1 MAEYPVGA
9 TGATFEVVEALATV
23 DRAGV
28 TELAEELGRSKGSV
42 HDHLATLEQLGY
54 VAKDDGEYRLGLR
67 FLELGTGVRRREK
80 LYRVGRDEVE
90 RLAASSGETA
100 SLVVEEAGEAVFLYR
115 AGDDADATLRDGSR
129 VPLYACAAGKAILAN
144 RPPAAVRM
152 ALRGDVTGATERT
165 LVDEDELRRELQ
177 TVRDQGLAFDRGELD
192 AERRSVAAPIVD
204 DDGRAAG
211 AVAVSGPTDRMSGK
225 RLEEDV
231 PGLVLSSANAITVE
245 FVK

>member
-1 MAEYPVGA
+1 MVEYPVGA
-9 TGATFEVVEALATV
+9 TGATFQIIEALAAV
-23 DRAGV
+23 ERAGV

-54 VAKDDGEYRLGLR
+54 VVNEGGEYRLGLG

-80 LYRVGRDEVE
+80 LYRVGRREVE
-90 RLAASSGETA
+90 QLASSSGETA

-115 AGDDADATLRDGSR
+115 NGHGADATLRDGSR
-129 VPLYACAAGKAILAN
+129 VPLYACGAGKAILAN
-144 RPPAAVRM
+144 RPPAAVGT
-152 ALRGDVTGATERT
+152 ALRGDVEGATDRT

-192 AERRSVAAPIVD
+192 PDRRSVAAPVVD

-211 AVAVSGPTDRMSGK
+211 AVAVSGPTDRMTGK
-225 RLEEDV
+225 RFEEDV

-245 FVK
+245 FVN